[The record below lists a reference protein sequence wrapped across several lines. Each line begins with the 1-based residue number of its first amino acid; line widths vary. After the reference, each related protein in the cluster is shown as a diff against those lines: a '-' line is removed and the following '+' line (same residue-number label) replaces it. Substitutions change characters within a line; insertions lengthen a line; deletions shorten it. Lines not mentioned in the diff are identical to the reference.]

1 MWTWGFCW
9 AVVEDSI
16 DMDRDWWEEDDG
28 RDCSET
34 VVVTVVITVVVTVV
48 VVLGIGWRFLETS
61 LK

>member
-1 MWTWGFCW
+1 V